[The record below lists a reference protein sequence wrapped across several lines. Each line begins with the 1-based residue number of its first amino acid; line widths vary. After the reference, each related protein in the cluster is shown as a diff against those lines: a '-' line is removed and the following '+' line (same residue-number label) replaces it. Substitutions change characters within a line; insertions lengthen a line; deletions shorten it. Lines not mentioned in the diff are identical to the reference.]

1 MYERMKEWLE
11 KQTENLPILQN
22 FVPFW
27 SRCLKK
33 GQFWEQGSHR
43 SRRGRRRKRRRG
55 RRRKRR
61 MERKRRMGTTQKHG
75 RSNQFMVRVADL
87 SHKNILWKMGLFG
100 PYLWLLYGCKRG
112 PPWSP
117 ICQISF
123 LERNNVGKHEKYC
136 LECFFRVDKVDI
148 IIS

>member
-1 MYERMKEWLE
+1 MDGWMDKRI
-11 KQTENLPILQN
+11 ENLPILQY

-33 GQFWEQGSHR
+33 GQFWDQGSHR
-43 SRRGRRRKRRRG
+43 SRSGRRKKRRGGGGGGWRGRREWAKL
-55 RRRKRR
+55 
-61 MERKRRMGTTQKHG
+61 MGTTQKHG
-75 RSNQFMVRVADL
+75 HSNQFMVRVADL

-100 PYLWLLYGCKRG
+100 PYLWLLWGCKRG

-123 LERNNVGKHEKYC
+123 PERNNVGKHKKYC
-136 LECFFRVDKVDI
+136 LECFFRVDMVDI